1 MSDWLPSLNSLRA
14 FTATART
21 LSFEKA
27 SRELGVTP
35 AAVKQLV
42 RKLEVQLG
50 TSLIER
56 SGRGLRL
63 TAAGAAGLSDLN
75 GGFLNLAAG
84 VQKIRRFDRRSRLV
98 LSVEPSLASLWLVPR
113 LHRFQK
119 IAPDVDVLINTSSHL
134 IDIGG
139 NEADIAIRF
148 GENNREDTELRS
160 YRLFNEVLAV
170 FAGKP
175 LTAQIGQGDSL
186 SDLPLIDWDTT
197 PLVWAETTRRVW
209 TWDAWFR
216 HAGNLGS
223 DTQPRR
229 RLTFADYNMAVG
241 SAIAGQGLLLGSIPV
256 LQDLLANGLLVQVS
270 AQTMTLDVGYDLIL
284 KADTPDTSTATTFLR
299 WVLSEIKQDTSLPV
313 ISRTGPV
320 EAVPSK

>member
-63 TAAGAAGLSDLN
+63 TAAGAAGVSELN
-75 GGFLNLAAG
+75 GGFRNLAIG
-84 VQKIRRFDRRSRLV
+84 VQKIRRFDKRCRLV

-119 IAPDVDVLINTSSHL
+119 VAPDVDVLINTSSHL

-148 GENNREDTELRS
+148 GEKNREDKELRS
-160 YRLFNEVLAV
+160 HRLFNEVLAV

-175 LTAQIGQGDSL
+175 LAAQIGQSDSF
-186 SDLPLIDWDTT
+186 SDLPLIDWDTS

-241 SAIAGQGLLLGSIPV
+241 SAIAGQGLLLGSVPV
-256 LQDLLANGLLVQVS
+256 LHDLVASGLLVQIS
-270 AQTMTLDVGYDLIL
+270 SQTMTLDVGYDLIT
-284 KADTPDTSTATTFLR
+284 KADTPDTSSVAAFLH
-299 WVLSEIKQDTSLPV
+299 WVASEAS
-313 ISRTGPV
+313 GG
-320 EAVPSK
+320 